1 MTPEEIE
8 KEIKELEAEGLMS
21 DDDPMFETD
30 PDTGETIDFGEE
42 DEGHTFDIS

>member
-21 DDDPMFETD
+21 DDDPMFETEA
-30 PDTGETIDFGEE
+30 GETIDYGEE